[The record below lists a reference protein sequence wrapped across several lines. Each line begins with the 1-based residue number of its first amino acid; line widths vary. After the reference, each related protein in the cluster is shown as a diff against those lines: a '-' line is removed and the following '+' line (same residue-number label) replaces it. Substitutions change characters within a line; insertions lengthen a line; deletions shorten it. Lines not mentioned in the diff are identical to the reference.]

1 MGSSP
6 REGEGGSFLGSH
18 PQQNFDITSKYG
30 YAKSH
35 IDEHNT
41 IFAILLHGFSSV
53 LKKKLKTGT
62 KIMAVAMKL
71 KDACSL
77 KEKI

>member
-1 MGSSP
+1 M
-6 REGEGGSFLGSH
+6 
-18 PQQNFDITSKYG
+18 NI
-30 YAKSH
+30 
-35 IDEHNT
+35 T

-62 KIMAVAMKL
+62 KIMAVTMKL